1 MAASFYES
9 LEEKSLRRF
18 FCFWV
23 MGDGGW
29 MMSVEWGN
37 DGLGE
42 GDYIEWWGEEL
53 LREES
58 LGGWAN
64 EANWHNRANSFI

>member
-1 MAASFYES
+1 MEC
-9 LEEKSLRRF
+9 LRL
-18 FCFWV
+18 C
-23 MGDGGW
+23 
-29 MMSVEWGN
+29 VEWGN

-58 LGGWAN
+58 LGCWAN
-64 EANWHNRANSFI
+64 ESNWHNRANSFI